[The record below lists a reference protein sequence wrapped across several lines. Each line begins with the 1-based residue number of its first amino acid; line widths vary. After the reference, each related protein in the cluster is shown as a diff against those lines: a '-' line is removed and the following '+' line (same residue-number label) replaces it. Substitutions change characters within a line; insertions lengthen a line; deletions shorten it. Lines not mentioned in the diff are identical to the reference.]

1 TEGEH
6 AGVNTRI
13 KDAWEASWRQG
24 KFSDN
29 EDALLCLHADDDT
42 RYPLNSHEIPI

>member
-1 TEGEH
+1 EAFVATEGEH

-24 KFSDN
+24 SSVL
-29 EDALLCLHADDDT
+29 LLCGNPAQV
-42 RYPLNSHEIPI
+42 SCC